1 MLKLNILEKIQRIFL
16 FDYNV
21 DSLSAMA
28 LGDASTKKNNC
39 QEWKI
44 FFLKSKNDLR
54 KCYTTF

>member
-1 MLKLNILEKIQRIFL
+1 MFSSHKTMLKLNILEKIQRIFL

-39 QEWKI
+39 Q
-44 FFLKSKNDLR
+44 
-54 KCYTTF
+54 